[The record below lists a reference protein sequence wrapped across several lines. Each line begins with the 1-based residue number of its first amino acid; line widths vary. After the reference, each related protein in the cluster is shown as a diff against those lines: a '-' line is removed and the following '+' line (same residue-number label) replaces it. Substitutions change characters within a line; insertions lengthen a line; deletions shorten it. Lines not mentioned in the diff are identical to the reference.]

1 MSEVVRPITF
11 KGKKYNFVTKPY
23 SGTFERY
30 KVGDI
35 IDINRDSVI
44 KKVGVWNEAT
54 KTIDFDKVE
63 EVEEDDDEE
72 DDDDE
77 VIRKDA
83 DETEEIERVN
93 FDKRFP
99 INDPN
104 KRPLVSLPLPE
115 KFVLTP
121 KEEKLYE
128 ANKELFKRRFKDYL
142 TKSRTGT
149 VIFYQESDEIQ
160 KAIWKMI
167 DAKKWNNGSGRP
179 LMSRIDEIEY
189 KLDDMKKELD
199 TADSPETKKMIM
211 RMMRQ
216 IAKQAPEAN
225 RLDDIYDELVRQYW
239 ERRNMKDAE
248 NETKRYL
255 KEVEDKRL
263 RDIENEKRRIASEAQ
278 RKRNEEV
285 QTQRAR
291 EKAETEMMGREEAP
305 QQKLRAKER
314 NLIDKIDTSYKKI
327 AFYDDR
333 VTEGKVIRRV
343 TKPVTSIKVDD
354 FIELQNLLKRLTENP
369 TSFDTSILKK
379 NIEDDIDRLKMPSLV
394 EGMESWNTFKSMI
407 TNPTRW
413 EGGGNDET
421 KSGIKRRD
429 EFVAEAT
436 KSRFE
441 LAGKLKQ
448 YYTSD
453 EIRTATELLK
463 QQKADEKAGKS
474 GAQALYNRLKA
485 KQEEKT
491 GVGMDDPALYEK
503 AKEIVYKQ
511 YPKHSAYRSGQL
523 VKKYKE
529 MGGTYSGKKPKSGLT
544 RWFKEEWKDIG
555 NEEYPVYR
563 PTKRITK
570 DTPLTPDEIKPSNL
584 KKQIALKQ
592 EIKGDSN
599 LPPFQGGKLKGMPNE
614 VEKRKE
620 VMEYSD
626 PKKALENAI
635 KYLKKDIV
643 FSLSTK
649 PKKKYMVMNPDT
661 MKWTHFGEIGYEDFL
676 KHQDPIRKNNY
687 LKRTANMKGNWKND
701 KYSANNLAREI
712 LWR

>member
-72 DDDDE
+72 DDDEDDDE

-83 DETEEIERVN
+83 EETERVN

-99 INDPN
+99 IPDPN
-104 KRPLVSLPLPE
+104 SRPLVSLPLPE
-115 KFVLTP
+115 KLILTP
-121 KEEKLYE
+121 REEVLYE
-128 ANKELFKRRFKDYL
+128 KNKDLFKMRFKDYV
-142 TKSRTGT
+142 KPSREGT
-149 VIFYQESDEIQ
+149 VYIYQESAEIK

-167 DAKKWNNGSGRP
+167 DAKKWNDGSGRP
-179 LMSRIDEIEY
+179 KMSRIDEIEY

-199 TADSPETKKMIM
+199 ATDSLETKKIIM

-216 IAKQAPEAN
+216 IVKEVPQLQA
-225 RLDDIYDELVRQYW
+225 LDDNYDEVVRQYY
-239 ERRNMKDAE
+239 ENQSMNEAE
-248 NETKRYL
+248 NETKQYL
-255 KEVEDKRL
+255 KDVENKRL
-263 RDIENEKRRIASEAQ
+263 RDIELEKRRITSEIQ
-278 RKRNEEV
+278 RKKNEEV

-291 EKAETEMMGREEAP
+291 EKAENEMMAQEEAP

-379 NIEDDIDRLKMPSLV
+379 NIEDDIIRLKMPSLV
-394 EGMESWNTFKSMI
+394 KGVESFNEYKSQI

-474 GAQALYNRLKA
+474 GAQSLYNKLKA
-485 KQEEKT
+485 KQDEEKT
-491 GVGMDDPALYEK
+491 GVGIDNIALYEK
-503 AKEIVYKQ
+503 
-511 YPKHSAYRSGQL
+511 
-523 VKKYKE
+523 
-529 MGGTYSGKKPKSGLT
+529 
-544 RWFKEEWKDIG
+544 
-555 NEEYPVYR
+555 
-563 PTKRITK
+563 
-570 DTPLTPDEIKPSNL
+570 
-584 KKQIALKQ
+584 
-592 EIKGDSN
+592 
-599 LPPFQGGKLKGMPNE
+599 GGKLKGMSNE

>member
-1 MSEVVRPITF
+1 MEEAEDVVRKITF
-11 KGKKYNFVTKPY
+11 EGKKYLKSKKT
-23 SGTFERY
+23 G
-30 KVGDI
+30 
-35 IDINRDSVI
+35 VI
-44 KKVGVWNEAT
+44 YNLNEDVIGKWNEA
-54 KTIDFDKVE
+54 KNRIDFDEYDSQDSDE
-63 EVEEDDDEE
+63 ERQQKLLDDEE
-72 DDDDE
+72 
-77 VIRKDA
+77 IRKDA
-83 DETEEIERVN
+83 EVYEETIRTHFDE
-93 FDKRFP
+93 RFP
-99 INDPN
+99 ITDPN

-142 TKSRTGT
+142 TKSRAGT

-160 KAIWKMI
+160 RAIWKMI

-199 TADSPETKKMIM
+199 ATDNPETKKMIM

-216 IAKQAPEAN
+216 IVKEAPEAK

-285 QTQRAR
+285 QTQRAK
-291 EKAETEMMGREEAP
+291 EMAESKMMAAEEAP

-314 NLIDKIDTSYKKI
+314 KFLDEIDTAYKRI

-333 VTEGKVIRRV
+333 VTEGKVIKRV
-343 TKPVTSIKVDD
+343 TKPVTEIKKEKYL
-354 FIELQNLLKRLTENP
+354 ELQELLKRLNEKPTELDSS
-369 TSFDTSILKK
+369 TLKK
-379 NIEDDIDRLKMPSLV
+379 NIEDALIGLKIPFLIDVFRYYNQTRNMLKNPSSSTDIASL
-394 EGMESWNTFKSMI
+394 EKKKNEYRKLIEDNG
-407 TNPTRW
+407 
-413 EGGGNDET
+413 T
-421 KSGIKRRD
+421 K
-429 EFVAEAT
+429 EEQAEAV
-436 KSRFE
+436 
-441 LAGKLKQ
+441 A
-448 YYTSD
+448 
-453 EIRTATELLK
+453 LLK
-463 QQKADEKAGKS
+463 QQVADEKAGKS
-474 GAQALYNRLKA
+474 GPQALYNRLKA
-485 KQEEKT
+485 KQEEEKT
-491 GVGMDDPALYEK
+491 GVG
-503 AKEIVYKQ
+503 
-511 YPKHSAYRSGQL
+511 
-523 VKKYKE
+523 
-529 MGGTYSGKKPKSGLT
+529 
-544 RWFKEEWKDIG
+544 
-555 NEEYPVYR
+555 
-563 PTKRITK
+563 
-570 DTPLTPDEIKPSNL
+570 
-584 KKQIALKQ
+584 
-592 EIKGDSN
+592 
-599 LPPFQGGKLKGMPNE
+599 LKGMTNE

-620 VMEYSD
+620 VMKYSD

-676 KHQDPIRKNNY
+676 KHQDPIRQNNY

>member
-63 EVEEDDDEE
+63 EVEEDDDDDEE
-72 DDDDE
+72 DDDE

-83 DETEEIERVN
+83 EETEEIERVN

-99 INDPN
+99 IKDPN
-104 KRPLVSLPLPE
+104 PRPLVSLPLPE
-115 KFVLTP
+115 KFKLTP

-128 ANKELFKRRFKDYL
+128 ANKDLFKRRFKDYL
-142 TKSRTGT
+142 TKSRAGT

-199 TADSPETKKMIM
+199 KADNPETKKMIM
-211 RMMRQ
+211 KMMRQ

-239 ERRNMKDAE
+239 EKRNMKDAE

-263 RDIENEKRRIASEAQ
+263 RDIENEKRRIARDAQ

-314 NLIDKIDTSYKKI
+314 KFLDEIDTAYKRI

-333 VTEGKVIRRV
+333 VTEGKVIKRV
-343 TKPVTSIKVDD
+343 TKPVTEIKKEKYL
-354 FIELQNLLKRLTENP
+354 ELQELLKRLNEKPTELDNS
-369 TSFDTSILKK
+369 TLKK
-379 NIEDDIDRLKMPSLV
+379 NIEDALIGLKIPFLVDVFRYYNQTRNMLKNPSSSTDVASL
-394 EGMESWNTFKSMI
+394 EKKKNEYRKLIEDNG
-407 TNPTRW
+407 
-413 EGGGNDET
+413 T
-421 KSGIKRRD
+421 K
-429 EFVAEAT
+429 EQQAEAV
-436 KSRFE
+436 
-441 LAGKLKQ
+441 A
-448 YYTSD
+448 
-453 EIRTATELLK
+453 LLK
-463 QQKADEKAGKS
+463 QQVADEKAGKT

-485 KQEEKT
+485 KQDEKT
-491 GVGMDDPALYEK
+491 GVGIDSCWEGYE
-503 AKEIVYKQ
+503 AI
-511 YPKHSAYRSGQL
+511 GL
-523 VKKYKE
+523 KKK
-529 MGGTYSGKKPKSGLT
+529 GKKLVPNCVP
-544 RWFKEEWKDIG
+544 I
-555 NEEYPVYR
+555 
-563 PTKRITK
+563 
-570 DTPLTPDEIKPSNL
+570 
-584 KKQIALKQ
+584 
-592 EIKGDSN
+592 
-599 LPPFQGGKLKGMPNE
+599 QGGKLKGMTNE

-676 KHQDPIRKNNY
+676 KHQDPIRQKNY